1 MGSPTKSVVDSNC
14 HTIFIDKSQKR
25 SNLNPKNIWQYIVLS
40 NLSLKW
46 KMTASVCHQ
55 MLSVHINHRRIVDTP
70 KPEPTKIGILNE
82 ISEIKDIELELI
94 GTCDKNLSII
104 LLSCQLLST

>member
-14 HTIFIDKSQKR
+14 HTILIDKSQKR
-25 SNLNPKNIWQYIVLS
+25 SNLNQKNIWQYIVLC

-70 KPEPTKIGILNE
+70 KPEPTKKGILDE
-82 ISEIKDIELELI
+82 ISEIKDIKLELI
-94 GTCDKNLSII
+94 GT
-104 LLSCQLLST
+104 

>member
-14 HTIFIDKSQKR
+14 HTILIDKSQKR
-25 SNLNPKNIWQYIVLS
+25 SNLNQKNIWQYIVLC

-70 KPEPTKIGILNE
+70 KPEPTKIGI
-82 ISEIKDIELELI
+82 SEIRDIELELI